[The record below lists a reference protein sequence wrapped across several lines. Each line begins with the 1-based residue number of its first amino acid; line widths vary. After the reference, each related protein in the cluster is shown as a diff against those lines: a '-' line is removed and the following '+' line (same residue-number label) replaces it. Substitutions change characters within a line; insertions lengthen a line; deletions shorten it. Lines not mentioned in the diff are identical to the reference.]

1 MAKKVA
7 IWVRVSTDQQNTE
20 NQLHELQEWAKFRGF
35 EVTKTYDLTGVSA
48 RHNAHAKILKQAQTD
63 ARANQFNTL
72 IVWALDRLDRGG
84 PEKILKIVRE
94 FSEYGCDVIS
104 LQESWTETVNPEM
117 RDLMLAIF
125 GWIAK
130 FESER
135 RSERTKAGLEE
146 ARRKGKTL
154 GRPRKKKKPS
164 PVHLIPLLFEE
175 PDDLDFMPFQNGVEI
190 PLLIFDALCDL
201 DKEIG
206 VRKAALILEE
216 WLDAEMPELTKKE
229 IGEVCQEFI
238 WSKAEEAEIK
248 A

>member
-117 RDLMLAIF
+117 RDLMLAII

-146 ARRKGKTL
+146 ARRKGKKL
-154 GRPRKKKKPS
+154 GRPRKKNNPPTVKWEFKE
-164 PVHLIPLLFEE
+164 PLEQ
-175 PDDLDFMPFQNGVEI
+175 DDELEVFGFKNGVEI
-190 PLLIFDALCDL
+190 PLLIFDAIDRVA
-201 DKEIG
+201 DQSGIS
-206 VRKAALILEE
+206 RAALNLEE
-216 WLDAEMPELTKKE
+216 WFDAEMPELTKKQIE
-229 IGEVCQEFI
+229 EV
-238 WSKAEEAEIK
+238 SEELPDQLGVVFL
-248 A
+248 